1 MVLRG
6 AFLAGA
12 FSATVAACA
21 KAAGASA
28 PAQRVAGAASTSLAA
43 GAFSGALAWIATGEG
58 LLALDVPLRADRVVT
73 GAAGLALTGG
83 FAGLGGWALAG
94 LAGAAGAI
102 AATGALE
109 WRAWCSRMKS
119 RTWG

>member
-1 MVLRG
+1 M
-6 AFLAGA
+6 AGA

-43 GAFSGALAWIATGEG
+43 GAFSGALAWIATGAG
-58 LLALDVPLRADRVVT
+58 LLALGVPLRADRVVA
-73 GAAGLALTGG
+73 GVAGLALPCGAT
-83 FAGLGGWALAG
+83 GLGCWALAG
-94 LAGAAGAI
+94 LAGVAGAI
-102 AATGALE
+102 TATGALE